1 VAVAVPPE
9 AAAGVP
15 PHNEEAEASVLGAIL
30 LTEQA
35 LDGVLLEVGLRTHD
49 FYRPRHAAI
58 FQAMI
63 RLKEKATP
71 EAVDALTVAEEL
83 RRSSELDKAG
93 GESYLHSLPTVVPA
107 VGAVLDYARI
117 VKEHSLLRSVLKA
130 TREIQDDVAAHRGDA
145 RDLIER
151 AEAVLFKIGHDGGSS
166 EMRSLEAIL
175 HDEIDKLEELSKTDV
190 GLTGTPSG
198 FADLDALTGGFQPG
212 NLIVLAARPSM
223 GKSAAATNI
232 AEYAAVEACVPVALF
247 SLEMSETELAH
258 RFLASQARV
267 SSDDLRKGRVRAEKW
282 PKVLKA
288 VERLAQAPIFV
299 DDSSDMSVLE
309 LRAKSRRLAA
319 RHGLGLV
326 VVDYL
331 QLMRPEGR
339 GDSSRVEQIGQISRG
354 LKILARELD
363 VPVIAVSQLSRAVES
378 RNPPVP
384 MLSDLRESGCL
395 TGESRV
401 YLPESGEYRPIAELV
416 GSSGFEVVAVN
427 SETWKLERRK
437 VTRAFATGRKPVY
450 RLTTQLGRT
459 IRATG
464 NHKFLAFDGWKRL
477 DEIGLGEHLALPRT
491 LPGPSASTMS
501 RDELALL
508 AHLIGDGCTL
518 PRHAIQ
524 YTTREPF
531 LAKRVAGL
539 ATAVFGSSVRP
550 RIRQERRWY
559 QVYLSSARRLTHGRR
574 NPISTWLD
582 DLGAFGLR
590 SYEKHIPRRVFQQP
604 PEAIASFLR
613 HLWSTDGCVYLARG
627 KRATP
632 IVYYATSSPELAADV
647 QSLLLRL
654 GVNAIRSRVGNTR
667 GRPQHHVKL
676 TGAADVARFLE
687 LVGCLGEPRVET
699 GLRIALKVGD
709 TRANPN
715 RDVIPAAAWREV
727 VEPARVGAGLTTRQ
741 FQNRLGGA
749 YCGSTLYKANLS
761 RERAAR
767 TAEVLGS
774 DDLGRLADSDVYW
787 DRVIAIEPDGAE
799 EVYDLTVEGLH
810 NFVAEDIVVHNS
822 IEQDADVV
830 MFIYR
835 DEYYNR
841 ESERLGEA
849 DMIVAKHR
857 NGPIGEVALTFLP
870 KYPKFA
876 NLYRDRGAEPM
887 PPQDAAV

>member
-1 VAVAVPPE
+1 
-9 AAAGVP
+9 
-15 PHNEEAEASVLGAIL
+15 
-30 LTEQA
+30 
-35 LDGVLLEVGLRTHD
+35 
-49 FYRPRHAAI
+49 
-58 FQAMI
+58 
-63 RLKEKATP
+63 
-71 EAVDALTVAEEL
+71 
-83 RRSSELDKAG
+83 
-93 GESYLHSLPTVVPA
+93 
-107 VGAVLDYARI
+107 
-117 VKEHSLLRSVLKA
+117 
-130 TREIQDDVAAHRGDA
+130 
-145 RDLIER
+145 
-151 AEAVLFKIGHDGGSS
+151 
-166 EMRSLEAIL
+166 
-175 HDEIDKLEELSKTDV
+175 
-190 GLTGTPSG
+190 
-198 FADLDALTGGFQPG
+198 
-212 NLIVLAARPSM
+212 
-223 GKSAAATNI
+223 
-232 AEYAAVEACVPVALF
+232 
-247 SLEMSETELAH
+247 
-258 RFLASQARV
+258 
-267 SSDDLRKGRVRAEKW
+267 
-282 PKVLKA
+282 
-288 VERLAQAPIFV
+288 
-299 DDSSDMSVLE
+299 
-309 LRAKSRRLAA
+309 
-319 RHGLGLV
+319 
-326 VVDYL
+326 
-331 QLMRPEGR
+331 
-339 GDSSRVEQIGQISRG
+339 
-354 LKILARELD
+354 
-363 VPVIAVSQLSRAVES
+363 
-378 RNPPVP
+378 

-416 GSSGFEVVAVN
+416 GSSGFDVVAVN
-427 SETWKLERRK
+427 SDTWKLERRK

-477 DEIGLGEHLALPRT
+477 DEIELGEHLALPRT

-501 RDELALL
+501 REELALL

-518 PRHAIQ
+518 PKHAIQ

-574 NPISTWLD
+574 NPISIWLD

-590 SYEKHIPRRVFQQP
+590 SYEKRIPRRVFQQP

-613 HLWSTDGCVYLARG
+613 HLWSTDGCVYLASG
-627 KRATP
+627 KHATP
-632 IVYYATSSPELAADV
+632 IVYYASSSPELAADV

-676 TGAADVARFLE
+676 TGARDVARFLE
-687 LVGCLGEPRVET
+687 VVGCLGEHRVEA
-699 GLRIALKVGD
+699 GLRIALKLGE

-727 VEPARVGAGLTTRQ
+727 VEPARVGAGLSTRQ
-741 FQNRLGGA
+741 FQDRLGGA

-761 RERAAR
+761 RERAGR

-774 DDLGRLADSDVYW
+774 DELGRLADSDVYW
-787 DRVIAIEPDGAE
+787 DRVVAIEPDGVE